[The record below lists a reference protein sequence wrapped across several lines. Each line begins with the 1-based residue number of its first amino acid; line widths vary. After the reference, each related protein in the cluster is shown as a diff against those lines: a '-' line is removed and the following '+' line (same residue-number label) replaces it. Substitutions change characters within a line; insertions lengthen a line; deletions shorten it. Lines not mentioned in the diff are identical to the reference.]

1 VFASEQN
8 GCLSRRKTSTQAQN
22 NDHGEFMQ
30 QPILLALLGAAWLA
44 FAPAHA
50 QGQVAHEAAGDKTAY
65 NLARDTAAANFKSA
79 RAGCDA
85 ITGNP
90 KDVCIAEAKAARVRA
105 EEEANAHYQNTLKA
119 FTQSRM
125 RIATANFDRD
135 KTKCNALTG
144 NDKDVCISQ
153 AKATLITVQADAKA
167 DSKSIEARADARA
180 DKQTAAYKV
189 ALEKCDA
196 FAGAVKDNCVST
208 AKNQFGR

>member
-1 VFASEQN
+1 
-8 GCLSRRKTSTQAQN
+8 
-22 NDHGEFMQ
+22 MQ
-30 QPILLALLGAAWLA
+30 SPILLALLGAACLS

-50 QGQVAHEAAGDKTAY
+50 QVQGQGPHDAAGDKSAY

-79 RAGCDA
+79 RAHCDA

-105 EEEANAHYQNTLKA
+105 EEQANAYYQDTLKA

-125 RIATANFDRD
+125 RIADANFDRD
-135 KTKCNALTG
+135 KTKCDALTG
-144 NDKDVCISQ
+144 NAKDVCISQ

-196 FAGAVKDNCVST
+196 FAGAVKDSCVST
-208 AKNQFGR
+208 AKSQFGK

>member
-1 VFASEQN
+1 
-8 GCLSRRKTSTQAQN
+8 
-22 NDHGEFMQ
+22 MQ
-30 QPILLALLGAAWLA
+30 QPILLVLLGAAWLA
-44 FAPAHA
+44 IAPAHA
-50 QGQVAHEAAGDKTAY
+50 QAGGQGPHDAAGDKAAY
-65 NLARDTAAANFKSA
+65 NLARDTAAASFKSA

-105 EEEANAHYQNTLKA
+105 EEEANAYYQNTLKA

-125 RIATANFDRD
+125 RIAAANFDRD

-153 AKATLITVQADAKA
+153 AKATLISVQADARA
-167 DSKSIEARADARA
+167 DSKTIEARADARA
-180 DKQTAAYKV
+180 DKKTAAYKV

-208 AKNQFGR
+208 AKTQFGK